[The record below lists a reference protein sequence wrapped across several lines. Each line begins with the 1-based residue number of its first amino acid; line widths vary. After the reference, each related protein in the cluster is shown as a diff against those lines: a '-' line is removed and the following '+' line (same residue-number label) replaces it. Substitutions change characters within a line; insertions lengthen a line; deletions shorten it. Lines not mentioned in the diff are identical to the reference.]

1 MSFILPSI
9 DAPENVN
16 LFYDSA
22 GPDGTLPILTFGE
35 AASSFYSSYLLLAV
49 VDELLFVETVEL
61 PPFLE
66 SFVFFDN

>member
-9 DAPENVN
+9 EAPENVN

-22 GPDGTLPILTFGE
+22 GPDGTLPTLTFGE
-35 AASSFYSSYLLLAV
+35 ASSFDSSCLLLAV

-61 PPFLE
+61 PPFRE
-66 SFVFFDN
+66 SFVFLDN